1 MFKKI
6 DHVELVTD
14 RLEETVAFYTE
25 VLGFTVRLRE
35 RIPRSSLGVPLDIA
49 YLSLGETG
57 VEVMHYDGAPVK
69 PTPEKEHAGY
79 RLLALE
85 VEDME
90 RALAVLAE
98 KGHPATWGPRTGPR
112 YVRAEVQDPNGNAI
126 ELRQWLESGTA

>member
-1 MFKKI
+1 MFKKV
-6 DHVELVTD
+6 DHVELVME

-35 RIPRSSLGVPLDIA
+35 RIPRSALGVPMDIA

-57 VEVMHYDGAPVK
+57 VEMMRYDGAPVK

-85 VEDME
+85 VEDMD
-90 RALAVLAE
+90 RALALLAE
-98 KGHPATWGPRTGPR
+98 KGYPATWGPRTGPH
-112 YVRAEVQDPNGNAI
+112 YKRAEIQDPNGNAI
-126 ELRQWLESGTA
+126 ELRQWLSGRTA